1 MIGKPSHISLSVIVP
16 CYNVEP
22 YLDKS
27 LRCLERQWGDR
38 MDYEIILINDAS
50 TDATIEELN
59 AFRTH
64 HPDNVIVIDK
74 PVNEG
79 VAAARNSGLDI
90 ARGDWIVFFDPD
102 DLLADRGYDRLIALT
117 ENGDF
122 DILRFGVQPVWEGNE
137 IPAADDMASLSID
150 WQGTSVEY
158 ILENSFGTC
167 WSYLFKRTLLSGK
180 RFPLL
185 TICEDTVFNLEILL
199 ENKLMARTL
208 TSIYYYIGRPT
219 STTNTKNYSR
229 LNRHCDDIFQAINMI
244 EGFKNGQ
251 SDAVQSRLKEHQFVF
266 SPNLLTRLLLSDKKM
281 GEVKEIVDAL
291 KKLTLFPLP
300 GNLPNANFMM
310 KVVNLAF
317 MHPWLVPL
325 LRPVYRIYRNRS

>member
-1 MIGKPSHISLSVIVP
+1 MTGRPEYISLSVIVP
-16 CYNVEP
+16 CYNVEQ
-22 YLDKS
+22 YLDSS
-27 LRCLERQWGDR
+27 LKCLERQWGDR
-38 MDYEIILINDAS
+38 TDYEIILINDAS
-50 TDATIEELN
+50 SDNTINKLN
-59 AFRTH
+59 DFRLR

-74 PVNEG
+74 QQNEG

-90 ARGDWIVFFDPD
+90 ARGEWITFFDPD
-102 DLLADRGYDRLIALT
+102 DLLADRGYERLLSLT
-117 ENGDF
+117 ENSGF
-122 DILRFGVQPVWEGNE
+122 DILRFGVETIWEGKE
-137 IPAADDMASLSID
+137 IPSSDPLSPLSID

-158 ILENSFGTC
+158 LLENSFGTC

-244 EGFKNGQ
+244 EGFKDGQ
-251 SDAVQSRLKEHQFVF
+251 SDAVLSRLKEHQFVF
-266 SPNLLTRLLLSDKKM
+266 SPNLLTRLLMSDKKM
-281 GEVKEIVDAL
+281 EEVKEIVAAL
-291 KKLTLFPLP
+291 KNLSLFPLP
-300 GNLPNANFMM
+300 KDLPNANFMLH
-310 KVVNLAF
+310 VVNF
-317 MHPWLVPL
+317 IFKHQWLVPL
-325 LRPVYRIYRNRS
+325 LRPFYRMYRNR